1 MNDIYVEAFFTVSS
15 IVHDLGLQVGS
26 VAPNQEVIGFDANE
40 VIFNIKENII
50 EYDEDKI
57 TGQQCR
63 SLYGIA
69 KLNGHKIRGFYS

>member
-15 IVHDLGLQVGS
+15 IVNDLGLQVGS
-26 VAPNQEVIGFDANE
+26 IDPRNEVIGFDANE
-40 VIFNIKENII
+40 VVFNIKENTI

-57 TGQQCR
+57 IGQQCR

-69 KLNGHKIRGFYS
+69 ALNGHKIKGFYS

>member
-15 IVHDLGLQVGS
+15 IVNDLGLQVGS

-40 VIFNIKENII
+40 VVFDIKENII

-63 SLYGIA
+63 ALYGIA
-69 KLNGHKIRGFYS
+69 AMNGHKIKGFYS